1 MSSIPASALVQVTP
15 SVLAAGGTGLNGTG
29 LFLTQ
34 NTRVP
39 IGTVQSFPN
48 ETAVSSYFG
57 PGAIATDAG
66 IYFAGF
72 EGSSITPSALLM
84 AQYNSTAVA
93 AYLRGGNISGL
104 SLAQLQ
110 AIDGTLDV
118 LIDGVA
124 HNGSVNLSSA
134 TSQTSAATIIG
145 TAING
150 SLATL
155 ASGTGVVAAE
165 TFSVTASI
173 GGYLMTVTAVANGS
187 VVTGATISG
196 TGVTGTPEITGQISG
211 TPGGIGVYSISV
223 SQGDITSETIS
234 GTYGQ
239 LTVSG
244 SVTGDFAVGQTLA
257 GTDVVANTII
267 TQLGTGVGGDGT
279 YFVNNNT
286 AVSSTTISGAGTP
299 AVVTYDSV
307 SGAFVITSGII
318 GAPSTAA
325 FATGAVSATLLLT
338 SATGAVLSQGAAA
351 ATPAAFMTA
360 LVTTNSSWVNFMTHF
375 DPDGSNGNTV
385 KQEFAAWKNTAQ
397 GGNRFGYFCWDPD
410 ESPAASTDA
419 ASSLGQILKAN
430 GDSGTLLIWE
440 GGATL
445 DNGLCAFALGLAASI
460 NYQQTNGQANFAYRQ
475 QAGLVANVTDPTTA
489 ANLLANGYCFYGD
502 YASAGTQF
510 LFFQNGQITGPYLW
524 ADLYESQIWLNSQ
537 FQLALLTMQQNA
549 LSVPFTQAGAGLI
562 NGAMQ
567 SVISQGLAFGAFA
580 PNTLN
585 ASQIADVNEAAGTN
599 IADTLQAQGYYTQ
612 INIPNQTVQSARGP
626 WPITF
631 WYIGRNGVNTIDLS
645 SVLVQ

>member
-1 MSSIPASALVQVTP
+1 
-15 SVLAAGGTGLNGTG
+15 
-29 LFLTQ
+29 
-34 NTRVP
+34 
-39 IGTVQSFPN
+39 
-48 ETAVSSYFG
+48 
-57 PGAIATDAG
+57 
-66 IYFAGF
+66 
-72 EGSSITPSALLM
+72 
-84 AQYNSTAVA
+84 
-93 AYLRGGNISGL
+93 
-104 SLAQLQ
+104 
-110 AIDGTLDV
+110 
-118 LIDGVA
+118 
-124 HNGSVNLSSA
+124 
-134 TSQTSAATIIG
+134 
-145 TAING
+145 
-150 SLATL
+150 
-155 ASGTGVVAAE
+155 
-165 TFSVTASI
+165 
-173 GGYLMTVTAVANGS
+173 MTVTAVASGT

-211 TPGGIGVYSISV
+211 TLGGIGVYSISV
-223 SQGDITSETIS
+223 SQGTITSETIS

-257 GTDVVANTII
+257 GTGVAASTII

-318 GAPSTAA
+318 GTPSTAA

-360 LVTTNSSWVNFMTHF
+360 LVTTNSSWVNFMTNF

-440 GGATL
+440 GGVTT

-460 NYQQTNGQANFAYRQ
+460 NYQQTNGRTDFAFRA
-475 QAGLVANVTDPTTA
+475 QAGLIANVSDPTTA
-489 ANLLANGYCFYGD
+489 ANLLANGYCFYGA
-502 YASAGTQF
+502 YGSATANF
-510 LFFQNGQITGPYLW
+510 IWLQNGQITGPFSW
-524 ADLYESQIWLNSQ
+524 ADSYQTQVWLNTF
-537 FQLALLTMQQNA
+537 FQTQLLTLFQNS
-549 LSVPFTQAGAGLI
+549 LSVPFTPAGATLI
-562 NGAMQ
+562 EQ
-567 SVISQGLAFGAFA
+567 TCQVVIVAGLAFGAFA
-580 PNTLN
+580 PNTLT
-585 ASQIADVNEAAGTN
+585 ASQIVQVNAAAGAN
-599 IADTLQAQGYYTQ
+599 IANALQSQGYYLQVIIPSQ
-612 INIPNQTVQSARGP
+612 IVQAARGP
-626 WPITF
+626 WDITF
-631 WYIGRNGVNTIDLS
+631 WWIDRESVQSINLS